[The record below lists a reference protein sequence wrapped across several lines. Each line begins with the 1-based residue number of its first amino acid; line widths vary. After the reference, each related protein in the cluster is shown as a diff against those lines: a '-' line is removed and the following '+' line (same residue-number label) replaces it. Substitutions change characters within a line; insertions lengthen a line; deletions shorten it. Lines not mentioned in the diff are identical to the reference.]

1 MCEGRVSIVVDCN
14 GVEEV
19 CSGYEVLSIGLLMR
33 LRSDHGQSCEQVTGF
48 TVVVIGVRIGVGW
61 IGIGYG
67 IDEIDRGG
75 GGTRVMFDGN

>member
-1 MCEGRVSIVVDCN
+1 MCKGSVSIVVDCD
-14 GVEEV
+14 GVE
-19 CSGYEVLSIGLLMR
+19 GAYGGREVLSIGLLMR
-33 LRSDHGQSCEQVTGF
+33 PRLDCGRSCEQVTRF

-67 IDEIDRGG
+67 IDKIGRGG